1 MHKDKI
7 EQVKIFK
14 EGHFCMRVKKNIIIL
29 LLKKRNINIKKLLI
43 SVRGDTDSKK
53 IDKSFIK
60 KTTNRGYKLGVT
72 VKVKI
77 K

>member
-1 MHKDKI
+1 
-7 EQVKIFK
+7 
-14 EGHFCMRVKKNIIIL
+14 MRVKKNIIIL

-60 KTTNRGYKLGVT
+60 KNHQSRV
-72 VKVKI
+72 
-77 K
+77 